1 MLRQILFKVMVL
13 TALPAATVGTALAQS
28 NIDPANKFAWGE
40 NIGWTNWRDA
50 GGAAQGVNDAQIK
63 VVSSCVTDPGYRLPA
78 AAGRLRNPGLEGEH
92 AFSVRKGSGQV
103 HE

>member
-40 NIGWTNWRDA
+40 EH
-50 GGAAQGVNDAQIK
+50 
-63 VVSSCVTDPGYRLPA
+63 RLDQLA
-78 AAGRLRNPGLEGEH
+78 RRRRRRAGRERRADQGCLILRHGPRVPPARRGG
-92 AFSVRKGSGQV
+92 
-103 HE
+103 